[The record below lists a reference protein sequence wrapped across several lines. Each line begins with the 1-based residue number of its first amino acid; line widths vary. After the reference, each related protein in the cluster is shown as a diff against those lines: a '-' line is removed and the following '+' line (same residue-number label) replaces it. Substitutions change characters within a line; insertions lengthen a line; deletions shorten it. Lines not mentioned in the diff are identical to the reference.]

1 MIEKNRSMQW
11 ALACSAILA
20 AMGGQPAHAQSTTG
34 AQPAA
39 SSPASASSAA
49 TAADAAPTV
58 RPEIGNPLLDAKRLL
73 TEKNNEQAAAKVQ
86 AAEAVAD
93 KTPYE
98 LHILARVKGA
108 LASAM
113 GDADLAVQQ
122 YELASQ
128 GPWLKQTDKVA
139 SLQALGALYY
149 NAKNYAKA
157 IDWIEKYQQAGGDDP
172 SMKMALTRS
181 YYLKADYANAAKAI
195 DIEVGK
201 TISAGKVPDEM
212 QLKLLIDSRMRL
224 KDEAGS
230 VKALET
236 MVQYYPSQANWR
248 SLIARLW
255 AKPQLAPR
263 LQMDVF
269 RLQMAATGLADETD
283 YTDMAALALQEG
295 SAIEASKVLEQGYA
309 AGVLV
314 AGDKARELK
323 LLTDKAGKAA
333 AEDQNTLEKDIARA
347 RTLPD
352 GLALFNYGFTLFQLG
367 QSERAVALM
376 EQALA
381 KGIAR
386 NGDLARLRLVSV
398 YAKLKQPEKA
408 LELLAA
414 LAGKV
419 EPIGLDDC
427 VRYWNLFLRRS

>member
-1 MIEKNRSMQW
+1 MIEKSRAMQL
-11 ALACSAILA
+11 ALACSVILA
-20 AMGGQPAHAQSTTG
+20 TAWGQPAHAQSTTG
-34 AQPAA
+34 AQQVAP
-39 SSPASASSAA
+39 SPASANS
-49 TAADAAPTV
+49 AADAPPTV
-58 RPEIGNPLLDAKRLL
+58 RPEIGNPLLDAQRLL
-73 TEKNNEQAAAKVQ
+73 IEKNNEQVAAKVQ

-108 LASAM
+108 LAIAM

-128 GPWLKQTDKVA
+128 GPWLKPADKA
-139 SLQALGALYY
+139 ARLQAIVALYY
-149 NAKNYAKA
+149 NVKNYAKA
-157 IDWIEKYQQAGGDDP
+157 IEWIEKYQQVGGDDP
-172 SMKMALTRS
+172 AMKMALAQS
-181 YYLKADYANAAKAI
+181 YYLKADYANAAKTLA
-195 DIEVGK
+195 IEVGNA
-201 TISAGKVPDEM
+201 IAAGKAPDEM

-230 VKALET
+230 AKALET

-255 AKPQLAPR
+255 AKPKLAAR

-269 RLQMAATGLADETD
+269 RLQMAAAGLADETD
-283 YTDMAALALQEG
+283 YTEMAALALQEG

-323 LLTDKAGKAA
+323 LLTDKVGKAA
-333 AEDQNTLEKDIARA
+333 AEDRNTLEKDIARA
-347 RTLPD
+347 RALPD
-352 GLALFNYGFTLFQLG
+352 GHALFNYGFNLFQLG
-367 QSERAVALM
+367 QSERAVAQM

-398 YAKLKQPEKA
+398 YAKLNQPEKA
-408 LELLAA
+408 VELLAT
-414 LAGKV
+414 LVGKV

-427 VRYWNLFLRRS
+427 VRYWKLFLRRS